1 MQHCEVCGKPT
12 ADGTHRVYG
21 EQFNRCDQHGG
32 AFKALTEAELA
43 GWTRERVKAELEAKE
58 LPAGEADVAA
68 AIRAARGEGPEAA
81 PAPKPAATGARA

>member
-1 MQHCEVCGKPT
+1 M
-12 ADGTHRVYG
+12 ADGVHRVYG
-21 EQFNRCDQHGG
+21 AQFKYCDKHGG
-32 AFKALTEAELA
+32 SFKALTEGELE
-43 GWTRERVKAELEAKE
+43 GWTRERVKGELEAQE